1 MKSSA
6 FPYFG
11 TNPRSE
17 EPFLNIS
24 KGDRKGHRSYGGRVY
39 WQDETYNDSRVLV
52 HVPETFDVSK
62 PGVIVVFFHGNGAT
76 LERDVRDRQLVPQQI
91 SDSGVN
97 AVLLAPQL
105 AVNAADSSAGKFWQ
119 PGGFKRFIDESAS
132 HLARLYGDPKS
143 AQAFA
148 NLPIVIVGYSGGFL
162 PTAWSL
168 EVGGIPNRVRGVF
181 LLDAVYG
188 ELDKF
193 ASWIEK
199 NRTGFFVSSYTRYT
213 KRRDQELMQM
223 LRDKGITVTESMDG
237 PLRPGSVVFVQTPDG
252 VTHRD
257 YVTQAWTEHPV
268 KDVLVKMAATPAL
281 DPDRQR
287 AVARAGKRLFAAS
300 HCLRRDRRLRQDH
313 RHQRQRD
320 KGRRDIAR
328 GVKEIARV
336 QKAADR
342 RSDRLPDIEHRG
354 IERHRGGCERR
365 RCADQPHLLHRIGG
379 RKAQPPDRDGHRH
392 QRIDAGAERPAGYA
406 GQQQRREQHRGLPG
420 APGIDDAGCD
430 RDADETAHAV
440 EREHQPDRVRPR
452 ARQLRQQRP
461 HEGEHHELA
470 GHLQRRDQQQQHDH
484 AGCGRHRSRS

>member
-1 MKSSA
+1 LTVDLGALGWMVGSIPKFQNVDRADRATATATPRRVLPSRWHWAVLVSLLVPLSFVLVQCGKAPSAGTLAANAEGANGSKSRASADAFDDRFPNPLFADRFPTANESLPQVQQQVALAPQPRTVRTEPVRVASLTPTLNLPRTEREELTALVSMKSSA

-11 TNPRSE
+11 SNPRSE

-52 HVPETFDVSK
+52 HVPETFDVRK

-97 AVLLAPQL
+97 AVLLAPQM

-119 PGGFKRFIDESAS
+119 PGGLKRFIDESAS

-168 EVGGIPNRVRGVF
+168 EVGGLPNRVRGVF

-213 KRRDQELMQM
+213 KRHDQELMQM

-237 PLRPGSVVFVQTPDG
+237 PLQPGSVVFVQTPDG

-268 KDVLVKMAATPAL
+268 KEVLVKMAATPAL
-281 DPDRQR
+281 TRI
-287 AVARAGKRLFAAS
+287 AGT
-300 HCLRRDRRLRQDH
+300 
-313 RHQRQRD
+313 
-320 KGRRDIAR
+320 
-328 GVKEIARV
+328 
-336 QKAADR
+336 
-342 RSDRLPDIEHRG
+342 P
-354 IERHRGGCERR
+354 
-365 RCADQPHLLHRIGG
+365 
-379 RKAQPPDRDGHRH
+379 
-392 QRIDAGAERPAGYA
+392 YA
-406 GQQQRREQHRGLPG
+406 NR
-420 APGIDDAGCD
+420 
-430 RDADETAHAV
+430 
-440 EREHQPDRVRPR
+440 
-452 ARQLRQQRP
+452 
-461 HEGEHHELA
+461 
-470 GHLQRRDQQQQHDH
+470 
-484 AGCGRHRSRS
+484 

>member
-1 MKSSA
+1 MVGADPKFQMRDRADRAIFPGRTASCRSPFGGAGSLSLRFSCRCPLFWFNAARRRAPECWPRTRKAPAPQAASGDSFEDRFPKPQFADRFPSASESLIQRQVALRATASARYGPSRSGSRRCTPTLTLPRQTEREELTTLVSMKSSA

-11 TNPRSE
+11 NNPRSE
-17 EPFLNIS
+17 APFLNIT

-52 HVPETFDVSK
+52 HVPESFDARK

-119 PGGFKRFIDESAS
+119 PGGFKRFMDESAS

-148 NLPIVIVGYSGGFL
+148 NMPIVIVGYSGGFL

-168 EVGGIPNRVRGVF
+168 EVGGTTNRVRGVF

-193 ASWIEK
+193 ASWIEN
-199 NRTGFFVSSYTRYT
+199 NRSGFFVSSYTRYT
-213 KRRDQELMQM
+213 KPRDRQLIEM
-223 LRDKGITVTESMDG
+223 LRDKGITVTENMDG
-237 PLRPGSVVFVQTPDG
+237 PLRPGSVVFVQTPKG

-268 KDVLVKMAATPAL
+268 KEVLVKMAASPAL
-281 DPDRQR
+281 TRIASGPQ
-287 AVARAGKRLFAAS
+287 AAS
-300 HCLRRDRRLRQDH
+300 R
-313 RHQRQRD
+313 
-320 KGRRDIAR
+320 
-328 GVKEIARV
+328 
-336 QKAADR
+336 
-342 RSDRLPDIEHRG
+342 
-354 IERHRGGCERR
+354 
-365 RCADQPHLLHRIGG
+365 
-379 RKAQPPDRDGHRH
+379 
-392 QRIDAGAERPAGYA
+392 
-406 GQQQRREQHRGLPG
+406 
-420 APGIDDAGCD
+420 
-430 RDADETAHAV
+430 
-440 EREHQPDRVRPR
+440 
-452 ARQLRQQRP
+452 
-461 HEGEHHELA
+461 
-470 GHLQRRDQQQQHDH
+470 
-484 AGCGRHRSRS
+484 